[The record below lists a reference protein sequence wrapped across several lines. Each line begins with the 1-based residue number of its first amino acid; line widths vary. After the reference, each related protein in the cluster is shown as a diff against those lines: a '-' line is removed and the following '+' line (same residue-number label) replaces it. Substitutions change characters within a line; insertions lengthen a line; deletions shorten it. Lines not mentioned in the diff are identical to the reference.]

1 MWCEQLEKM
10 SQFAETEP
18 HAAYTAL
25 TFGLKHRWTYVMRT
39 TPDIRDLLRPLE
51 DLIANRFIPA
61 LIGRK
66 VSRRTRNL
74 MALPARLGGMGI
86 VNPTEISD
94 DELNNSVTLTNSL
107 VNDIVMQSSSHSAT
121 EKSTRT
127 TLKNISQL
135 RAEKLEARLESI
147 LDEIRHESSQSS
159 DEEKMI
165 ECCREK
171 GASNWLTTLPI
182 ADKGFALNK
191 QEFRDAVRLRYKFNL
206 DGLPDRCSC
215 GENFS
220 VNHAMMCKKGGFV
233 TLRHNEI
240 RDITK
245 EMLNEVCHDVR
256 SEPILTALTGENFRL
271 RSSNVSDEAKV
282 DISARGFWV
291 RGQRAFFDVR
301 VFHPFAPSY
310 RHKSLQATHRQHESE
325 KRRAYNDRIL
335 QVEMGSFT
343 PLIFTTTGG
352 MSCGSECHAFY
363 RRLAELLAEHRSL
376 PKSTVTAWLRCRLS
390 FSLLRSAL
398 VCIRG
403 TRTPNRVES
412 LSDTSIDVTVAT
424 GQLN

>member
-1 MWCEQLEKM
+1 
-10 SQFAETEP
+10 
-18 HAAYTAL
+18 
-25 TFGLKHRWTYVMRT
+25 MRT
-39 TPDIRDLLRPLE
+39 MPDIEDLLRPLE
-51 DLIANRFIPA
+51 DVIANRFIPA
-61 LIGRK
+61 LIGKK
-66 VSRRTRNL
+66 VSPRLRSL

-86 VNPTEISD
+86 VNPTEILD
-94 DELNNSVTLTNSL
+94 DELHNSVTITSSL
-107 VNDIVMQSSSHSAT
+107 VEDIVMQKNYHSSSA
-121 EKSTRT
+121 ESTKA
-127 TLKNISQL
+127 TLKNISQM
-135 RAEKLEARLESI
+135 RADKLDSRLESI
-147 LDEIRHESSQSS
+147 LESIRHDYAQGSV
-159 DEEKMI
+159 DEKTI

-171 GASNWLTTLPI
+171 GASNWLTTLPL
-182 ADKGFALNK
+182 ADKGFALSK
-191 QEFRDAVRLRYKFNL
+191 QEFRDAVLLRYKLDL
-206 DGLPDRCSC
+206 DGLPERCPC
-215 GENFS
+215 GESFS

-256 SEPILTALTGENFRL
+256 SEPLLAPLTGENFRL

-343 PLIFTTTGG
+343 PLIFTTSGG
-352 MSCGSECHAFY
+352 MSSGSECHAFY
-363 RRLAELLAEHRSL
+363 RKLAGLLAEHRSL

-398 VCIRG
+398 ICLRG
-403 TRTPNRVES
+403 TRTPYRVES
-412 LSDTSIDVTVAT
+412 LSDTAIDATVAT
-424 GQLN
+424 GQIN